1 MAKLAKYAYD
11 CGMKTIA
18 EYQEEGGD
26 PRAWLTAQNKVWEE
40 LQARSDGLP
49 PGEVVGGL
57 LKFQVADGYAVYVV
71 TKATPL
77 TLTHV
82 PFGDAYQ
89 VHDALIRGLRRADVL
104 ASLERDRKL
113 SAIFAKKKAI

>member
-1 MAKLAKYAYD
+1 MAKLAKYSYPT
-11 CGMKTIA
+11 GVKTVEQYHA
-18 EYQEEGGD
+18 EGKD
-26 PRAWLTAQNKVWEE
+26 PREWFAAQNKVWEE

-57 LKFQVADGYAVYVV
+57 IKFQVADGYAVYIV
-71 TKATPL
+71 TKAAPL